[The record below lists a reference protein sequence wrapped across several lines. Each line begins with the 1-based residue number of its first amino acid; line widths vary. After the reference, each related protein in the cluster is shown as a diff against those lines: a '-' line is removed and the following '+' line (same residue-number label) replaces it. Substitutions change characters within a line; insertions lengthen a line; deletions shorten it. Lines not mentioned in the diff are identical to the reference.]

1 MLYLTAMSAAATASR
16 LALTLVLLVSVQSYG
31 LIEASFALNRAEIAA
46 RYCVNRDRP
55 ELHCDGQCELARRLD
70 AQHERESGQD
80 AVLLGVALSAT
91 MWLPTPERLG
101 VPPSR
106 ETAAHARPRD
116 ARASGGEPAGVFHP
130 PEQA

>member
-1 MLYLTAMSAAATASR
+1 MSAAATASR
-16 LALTLVLLVSVQSYG
+16 LALTLVLLTSLQSYG

-46 RYCVNRDRP
+46 RYCVNLDRP
-55 ELHCDGQCELARRLD
+55 ELHCDGQCELTRRLE
-70 AQHERESGQD
+70 AQNEREQSHD

-91 MWLPTPERLG
+91 MWLPTVARLG
-101 VPPSR
+101 APPSC

-116 ARASGGEPAGVFHP
+116 VHASGGEPAGVFHP